1 MKITQKHNVIA
12 VMTVMMSALLTTYSC
27 SNDDDEPE
35 PVYPKVSDSKY
46 YMDPE
51 WDESIIYLRLKDFR
65 EKKFFPGVRVVE
77 QLVDYPAYVTYRTI
91 SGDGMDICFVT
102 NVDNK
107 LEPTTRTE
115 FYDGEGAMATV
126 LEWDYID
133 LIRRYRMTVSADDFF
148 KYDIKNPCKVYVT
161 ALVTNAATYNF
172 QNLDTYFST
181 FNFPGSEESK
191 LESTPTGTVI
201 PKSEW
206 TTHPTER
213 RAYLID
219 LKLRK

>member
-1 MKITQKHNVIA
+1 M
-12 VMTVMMSALLTTYSC
+12 LTTYSC
-27 SNDDDEPE
+27 SSDDDEPE

-51 WDESIIYLRLKDFR
+51 WDESIIYLRPKDFR

-133 LIRRYRMTVSADDFF
+133 LIRRYRMTVDADDFF

>member
-12 VMTVMMSALLTTYSC
+12 VMRVMMSALLTTYSC
-27 SNDDDEPE
+27 SSDDDEPE

-51 WDESIIYLRLKDFR
+51 WDESIIYLRPKDFR

-133 LIRRYRMTVSADDFF
+133 LIRRYRMTVNADDFF

-201 PKSEW
+201 PKS
-206 TTHPTER
+206 
-213 RAYLID
+213 
-219 LKLRK
+219 

>member
-12 VMTVMMSALLTTYSC
+12 VMTSALLTTYSC
-27 SNDDDEPE
+27 SSDDDEPE

-51 WDESIIYLRLKDFR
+51 WDESIIYLRPKDFR

-133 LIRRYRMTVSADDFF
+133 LIRRYRMTVNADDFF

>member
-12 VMTVMMSALLTTYSC
+12 VMTVMMSALLTNYSC
-27 SNDDDEPE
+27 SSDDDEPE

-51 WDESIIYLRLKDFR
+51 WDESIIYLRPKDFR

-133 LIRRYRMTVSADDFF
+133 LIRRYRMTVNADDFF

>member
-27 SNDDDEPE
+27 SSDDDEPE

-51 WDESIIYLRLKDFR
+51 WDESIIYLRPKDFR

-133 LIRRYRMTVSADDFF
+133 LIRRYRMTVNADDFF

-161 ALVTNAATYNF
+161 ALVTNAATN
-172 QNLDTYFST
+172 
-181 FNFPGSEESK
+181 NFP
-191 LESTPTGTVI
+191 I
-201 PKSEW
+201 
-206 TTHPTER
+206 
-213 RAYLID
+213 
-219 LKLRK
+219 

>member
-51 WDESIIYLRLKDFR
+51 WDESIIYLRPKDFR

-133 LIRRYRMTVSADDFF
+133 LIRRYRMTVNADDFF

>member
-1 MKITQKHNVIA
+1 M
-12 VMTVMMSALLTTYSC
+12 LTTYSC
-27 SNDDDEPE
+27 SSDDDEPE

-51 WDESIIYLRLKDFR
+51 WDESIIYLRPKDFR

-133 LIRRYRMTVSADDFF
+133 LIRRYRMTVNADDFF

>member
-1 MKITQKHNVIA
+1 
-12 VMTVMMSALLTTYSC
+12 MMSALLTTYSC
-27 SNDDDEPE
+27 SSDDDEPE

-51 WDESIIYLRLKDFR
+51 WDESIIYLRPKDFR

-133 LIRRYRMTVSADDFF
+133 LIRRYRMTVNADDFF

>member
-12 VMTVMMSALLTTYSC
+12 VMTVMMSALLTIYSC
-27 SNDDDEPE
+27 SSDDDEPE

-51 WDESIIYLRLKDFR
+51 WDESIIYLRPKDFR

>member
-1 MKITQKHNVIA
+1 
-12 VMTVMMSALLTTYSC
+12 MTVMMSALLTTYSC
-27 SNDDDEPE
+27 SSDDDEPE

-51 WDESIIYLRLKDFR
+51 WDESIIYLRPKDFR

-133 LIRRYRMTVSADDFF
+133 LIRRYRMTVNADDFF
-148 KYDIKNPCKVYVT
+148 KFDQRFYAFVNRRNPGLDVFAVSTDCIVKISAVPIGDC
-161 ALVTNAATYNF
+161 AQSG
-172 QNLDTYFST
+172 QNGRVVF
-181 FNFPGSEESK
+181 
-191 LESTPTGTVI
+191 
-201 PKSEW
+201 
-206 TTHPTER
+206 
-213 RAYLID
+213 
-219 LKLRK
+219 

>member
-1 MKITQKHNVIA
+1 
-12 VMTVMMSALLTTYSC
+12 
-27 SNDDDEPE
+27 
-35 PVYPKVSDSKY
+35 
-46 YMDPE
+46 
-51 WDESIIYLRLKDFR
+51 
-65 EKKFFPGVRVVE
+65 
-77 QLVDYPAYVTYRTI
+77 
-91 SGDGMDICFVT
+91 
-102 NVDNK
+102 
-107 LEPTTRTE
+107 
-115 FYDGEGAMATV
+115 MATV

-133 LIRRYRMTVSADDFF
+133 LIRRYRMTVNADDFF
-148 KYDIKNPCKVYVT
+148 KYDIKNPCKVYVP

-172 QNLDTYFST
+172 QNLATYFST

>member
-12 VMTVMMSALLTTYSC
+12 VMTVMMSAFLTTYSC
-27 SNDDDEPE
+27 SSDDDEAE
-35 PVYPKVSDSKY
+35 QVYPKVSDSKY

-51 WDESIIYLRLKDFR
+51 WDESIIYLRPKDFR

-91 SGDGMDICFVT
+91 SGDGMDICFVP

-126 LEWDYID
+126 LEWEYID
-133 LIRRYRMTVSADDFF
+133 LIRRYRMTVSADEFF
-148 KYDIKNPCKVYVT
+148 KYNIKNPCKVYVT

-213 RAYLID
+213 WAYLTD

>member
-1 MKITQKHNVIA
+1 
-12 VMTVMMSALLTTYSC
+12 
-27 SNDDDEPE
+27 
-35 PVYPKVSDSKY
+35 
-46 YMDPE
+46 MDPE
-51 WDESIIYLRLKDFR
+51 WDESIIYLRPKDFR

-133 LIRRYRMTVSADDFF
+133 LIRRYRMTVNADDFF